1 MTFLFLRQAIWM
13 CLTALLL
20 ISSNTVQSAGED
32 RIFVASFASAEKGAI
47 RTLSLDTETGT
58 LRPQHSY
65 EQIQYVYYLAL
76 APDGKTLYA
85 THGKPT
91 GDGARREFVSAFRV
105 AADGSLSLLGS
116 RPAHGKSACFVDTNG
131 HVLVL
136 ANYQG
141 GTVVSYPLAADG
153 TIGERSSLI
162 QHTGSSVNAARQEGP
177 HAHAALF
184 GPSGKRVFVPDLGAD
199 RIFSYRADPGAA
211 SLTPTLQKSVATN
224 AGAGPRH
231 VRFHP
236 NQKWMYGINELSGSI
251 TRYDFDIHT
260 GKLFRRETVTTLPE
274 GFGGENGC
282 ADLAITAD
290 GRFLYGTNRGH
301 DSIAA
306 YRIGKGGLL
315 EQIAITSSGGKSP
328 QNLAISPD
336 GRWLLVANM
345 SGDNVAVFRIDPATG
360 SLSKSATRYPI
371 PHPACIVG
379 VPSR

>member
-1 MTFLFLRQAIWM
+1 MKTLY
-13 CLTALLL
+13 LL
-20 ISSNTVQSAGED
+20 IVLSFFCSASTGAEETFY
-32 RIFVASFASAEKGAI
+32 FVASYGNGDKGAI
-47 RTLSLDTETGT
+47 HTLTLDETTGRLT
-58 LRPQHSY
+58 PKHRY
-65 EQIQYVYYLAL
+65 GDIQYAYYLAL

-105 AADGSLSLLGS
+105 TKDGTLTLLGS

-131 HVLVL
+131 QVLVL

-153 TIGERSSLI
+153 SIGERSSLI
-162 QHTGSSVNAARQEGP
+162 QHEGSSVNAARQEGP

-199 RIFSYRADPGAA
+199 RIFSYRADPEKATLKPTAQKAVA
-211 SLTPTLQKSVATN
+211 SL

-251 TRYDFDIHT
+251 TRYDFDIDS
-260 GKLFRRETVTTLPE
+260 GKLTRTETVTTLPADYA
-274 GFGGENGC
+274 GENGC
-282 ADLAITAD
+282 ADLAITPD

-315 EQIAITSSGGKSP
+315 EPISITSSGGKSP
-328 QNLAISPD
+328 QNLEITPD
-336 GRWLLVANM
+336 GEVLLAANM
-345 SGDNVAVFRIDPATG
+345 GGNNIAVFAIDPATG
-360 SLSKSATRYPI
+360 KLSKSATRYPI
-371 PHPACIVG
+371 PNPACIVG
-379 VPSR
+379 AARR

>member
-1 MTFLFLRQAIWM
+1 MKTLFFLIVLSLFCGASTGAEETFY
-13 CLTALLL
+13 
-20 ISSNTVQSAGED
+20 
-32 RIFVASFASAEKGAI
+32 FVASYGNGDKGAI
-47 RTLSLDTETGT
+47 HTLAIDESSGRLQ
-58 LRPQHSY
+58 PQSIY
-65 EQIQYVYYLAL
+65 QDIQYAYYIAL
-76 APDGKTLYA
+76 SPDGKTLYA
-85 THGKPT
+85 THGKPI

-105 AADGSLSLLGS
+105 SEDGKLSLLGS

-131 HVLVL
+131 KVLVL

-153 TIGERSSLI
+153 SIGERSSLI
-162 QHTGSSVNAARQEGP
+162 QHVGSSVNAERQEGP

-211 SLTPTLQKSVATN
+211 SLTPTAQESVATN

-236 NQKWMYGINELSGSI
+236 NQKWMYGINELTGSI
-251 TRYDFDIHT
+251 TRYDFDIDSGQLT
-260 GKLFRRETVTTLPE
+260 RRETVTTLPADYA
-274 GFGGENGC
+274 GDNGC
-282 ADLAITAD
+282 ADLAITPD

-315 EQIAITSSGGKSP
+315 EPISITSSGGKSP
-328 QNLAISPD
+328 QNLEITPD
-336 GRWLLVANM
+336 GEFLLAANM
-345 SGDNVAVFRIDPATG
+345 GGNNIAVFAIEPATG
-360 SLSKSATRYPI
+360 KLSKSATRYPI
-371 PHPACIVG
+371 PHPACIIA
-379 VPSR
+379 PPAH